1 MKKWIDPFWVSVLA
15 IVIGVIAMFASVD
28 SGYRTGHAVVY
39 AAVVHSA
46 GIIVATG
53 IVSLTLLKIFDKDK
67 DK

>member
-15 IVIGVIAMFASVD
+15 IVIGMIAMFASAD
-28 SGYRTGHAVVY
+28 SGHRTGNVVY

-53 IVSLTLLKIFDKDK
+53 IVSLTLLKIFNKEK
-67 DK
+67 